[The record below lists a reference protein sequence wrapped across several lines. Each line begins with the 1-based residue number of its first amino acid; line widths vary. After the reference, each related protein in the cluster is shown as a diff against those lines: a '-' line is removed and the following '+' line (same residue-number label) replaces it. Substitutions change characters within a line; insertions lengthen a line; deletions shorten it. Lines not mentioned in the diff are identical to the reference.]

1 MRVLNSLN
9 FIFIILKLQMAYTKV
24 LQGSVDYASLVF
36 PYDASNTLI
45 DIQARASLWKSG
57 LDYGHGTM
65 HGIGFYL
72 GVHESLGTPTYLPG
86 NWFYKY

>member
-1 MRVLNSLN
+1 
-9 FIFIILKLQMAYTKV
+9 MAYTKV